1 MDAIDL
7 LTQDHRALD
16 DLFDRI
22 SRTDLPG
29 EKEEILEEIAQAL
42 AVHTILEE
50 QHFYPAVRGEGSEKM
65 VRSFVD
71 DHDLIKR
78 KLSRLLDLDGDDEA
92 FDDEVQLL
100 QREVETHVAEEERE
114 LFPHVRRT
122 FSVDDLEELADQMR
136 ATKESN
142 SELEPREYVA
152 SELSP
157 AP

>member
-22 SRTDLPG
+22 GRTDLPD
-29 EKEEILEEIAQAL
+29 EKEALIEEIAQAL
-42 AVHTILEE
+42 AVHSILEE
-50 QHFYPAVRGEGSEKM
+50 QHFYPAVRGEGSAKL
-65 VRSFVD
+65 VRSLVD

-78 KLSRLLDLDGDDEA
+78 KLSRLLELDGDDEA
-92 FDDEVQLL
+92 FDDEVLLL

-114 LFPHVRRT
+114 LFPLVRRT
-122 FSVDDLEELADQMR
+122 FSVDDLEELADRMR
-136 ATKESN
+136 ATRESN

-152 SELSP
+152 AELSP